1 MGLKPRRFYER
12 KGECSRFLAS
22 RISNE
27 VQWDKMCEKEN
38 IPSWLHGKSCSQ
50 RRVIFQLEIRLRKS
64 SGKWLS
70 IDRIFC

>member
-1 MGLKPRRFYER
+1 MRLKPRRFYER

-50 RRVIFQLEIRLRKS
+50 RSNFSARNKVKKIFRQVVKY
-64 SGKWLS
+64 
-70 IDRIFC
+70 